1 VSADRWSLDGRVAL
15 VTGGGRGLGL
25 GCAHALADAGATV
38 LLAARTAA
46 ELEAAAKEIVA
57 AGGAAETQVAD
68 VTDEEQVAAMV
79 AAAEALGDFRVCVNC
94 AGTNRPGPARDYP
107 VSDWDDLFAVNVRAT
122 FLVCRAV
129 GDSLLRRGVPGSIVN
144 MSSQMG
150 VVGYPGRSAYC
161 ATKHAVEGLT
171 KALGVEWAPHG
182 VRVNAVAPTF
192 VETPMTRPMLADP
205 DFRAEMERRIPAGET
220 ATVQQVAD
228 AVRYLACDASGSV
241 NGAILR
247 VDGGWTAW

>member
-1 VSADRWSLDGRVAL
+1 MSADRWSLDGRVAL

-25 GCAHALADAGATV
+25 GCAQALADAGATV

-68 VTDEEQVAAMV
+68 VTDEEQVAATV
-79 AAAEALGDFRVCVNC
+79 AAAEGLGDLRVCVNC

-107 VSDWDDLFAVNVRAT
+107 VTDWDDLFAVNVRAT

-129 GDSLLRRGVPGSIVN
+129 GDSMLDRGVPGSIVN

-150 VVGYPGRSAYC
+150 AVGYPGRSAYC

-171 KALGVEWAPHG
+171 
-182 VRVNAVAPTF
+182 
-192 VETPMTRPMLADP
+192 
-205 DFRAEMERRIPAGET
+205 
-220 ATVQQVAD
+220 
-228 AVRYLACDASGSV
+228 
-241 NGAILR
+241 
-247 VDGGWTAW
+247 